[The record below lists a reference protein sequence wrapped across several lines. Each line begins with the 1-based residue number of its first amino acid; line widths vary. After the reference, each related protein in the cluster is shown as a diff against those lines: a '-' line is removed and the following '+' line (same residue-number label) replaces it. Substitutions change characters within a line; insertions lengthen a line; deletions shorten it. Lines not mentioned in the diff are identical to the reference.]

1 MRIAMLL
8 MWVFLMVPL
17 WPARAQERPLAVQK
31 GVDLFYEA
39 RFAEASAV
47 LQEAIA
53 SGRLTGQ
60 GRFDAYLFLGFAILR
75 GGGPPEAAEIAF
87 EACVRTDPARTLDP
101 AKIPPDLVER
111 FERVRKNMLGKLYVV
126 SNPREAGVFGM
137 QAESGRQIVGRTPV
151 LFEDLLLGTY
161 QLRVTKEGYGQ
172 EIVVAEV
179 TPGVID
185 TLYVDLREAGPKAST
200 RRWIVG
206 GALVVS
212 LVAVLVIVLQRE
224 AAP

>member
-1 MRIAMLL
+1 MRAVVLL
-8 MWVFLMVPL
+8 PLLFLMASSWPL
-17 WPARAQERPLAVQK
+17 QAQERPLAVQK
-31 GVDLFYEA
+31 GIDLFYEA

-53 SGRLTGQ
+53 GGRLHGQ
-60 GRFDAYLFLGFAILR
+60 GRFEAYLFLGFAILR

-101 AKIPPDLVER
+101 AKVPPDLVER
-111 FERVRKNMLGKLYVV
+111 FERVRKNMVGKLYVV
-126 SNPREAGVFGM
+126 SNPREAGVFGL

-161 QLRVTKEGYGQ
+161 ELRVTKEGYGQ

-179 TPGVID
+179 SPGVID

-206 GALVVS
+206 AALAVS
-212 LVAVLVIVLQRE
+212 LATVLVILIQRGV
-224 AAP
+224 AP